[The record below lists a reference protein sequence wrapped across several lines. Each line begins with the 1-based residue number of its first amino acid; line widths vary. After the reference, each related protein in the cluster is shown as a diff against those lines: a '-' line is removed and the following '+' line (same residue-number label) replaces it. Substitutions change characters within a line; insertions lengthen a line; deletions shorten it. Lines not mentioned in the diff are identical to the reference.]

1 MSSEFNIQ
9 INLIEE
15 AQKHMAFI
23 ADADAVSTVLHRP
36 HVIRN
41 AMRRYE
47 KIWLPLVKENRFEE
61 LEPPFDVHWVWHVH
75 MLCPLKYA
83 ADTQAV
89 IGFIPDHKFFILKQG
104 KQTVVNK
111 SKELWQKYT
120 PEPFDLK
127 LEAVNEEY
135 QKFDSLITYDILE
148 ASDRQ
153 KEFHYN
159 VSLSHFIFESFL
171 DTAIKRYNKF
181 VALKKK
187 NRDAFLVPMYD
198 IDFVWHTHQLCPL
211 AYREDIKKYLG
222 YIMDHDDSTTDRS
235 PDSTLTRA
243 TVDTKTLWREEYT
256 PNDPYFIP
264 GVMYRGK
271 NPRGALYTMST
282 HEQRSLYK
290 PWYKVGITKIELS
303 GDVKKKYRICGSLY
317 QLFHKPRKNIPS
329 QKGFPF
335 IWELK
340 RGAFG
345 NCQVCDDPDPDKKG
359 VRFVLRFK
367 REDGIRGSLFG
378 RELIDH
384 MEFSVSV
391 YCIDVYFIFLREVS
405 LAFGYCRFL
414 PLLSVC
420 PCVGASTPS

>member
-23 ADADAVSTVLHRP
+23 MDADAVSGVLHRP

-47 KIWLPLVKENRFEE
+47 KIWLPLVKESRFED
-61 LEPPFDVHWVWHVH
+61 LEAPFDVHWVWHVH

-89 IGFIPDHKFFILKQG
+89 IGFIPDHKFFILKQE
-104 KQTVVNK
+104 KQAVVNK
-111 SKELWQKYT
+111 SKELWQKHT
-120 PEPFDLK
+120 SEPFDLK
-127 LEAVNEEY
+127 LETVSEEY
-135 QKFDSLITYDILE
+135 QDFDSLITYNILE

-153 KEFHYN
+153 KEFYYN
-159 VSLSHFIFESFL
+159 VSLPHFIFESFL
-171 DTAIKRYNKF
+171 ETAIERYKKF
-181 VALKKK
+181 VQLKKK

-243 TVDTKTLWREEYT
+243 TVDTKTLWREEY
-256 PNDPYFIP
+256 PSNDPYFIP

-271 NPRGALYTMST
+271 NPRGSLYTMST
-282 HEQRSLYK
+282 REQRSLYK

-303 GDVKKKYRICGSLY
+303 GDVKEKYKISGSLY
-317 QLFHKPRKNIPS
+317 QLFHKPCKNIPS
-329 QKGFPF
+329 QKGLPF
-335 IWELK
+335 LWESK
-340 RGAFG
+340 HGTFA
-345 NCQVCDDPDPDKKG
+345 NCRVCDSPNDDEKR
-359 VRFVLRFK
+359 VRFVLMFK
-367 REDGIRGSLFG
+367 REDGIRGRLFG

-384 MEFSVSV
+384 LEFAVSGN
-391 YCIDVYFIFLREVS
+391 CIFVS
-405 LAFGYCRFL
+405 LNMYM
-414 PLLSVC
+414 
-420 PCVGASTPS
+420 